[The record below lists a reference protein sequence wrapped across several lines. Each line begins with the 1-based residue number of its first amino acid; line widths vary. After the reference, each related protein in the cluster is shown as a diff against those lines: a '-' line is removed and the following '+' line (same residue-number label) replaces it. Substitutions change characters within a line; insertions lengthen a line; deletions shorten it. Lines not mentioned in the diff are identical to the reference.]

1 MKIVVLR
8 RREHDSQDSPGYQ
21 YGAKINAE
29 MLSKPSKK
37 APGSHQ
43 KPTKCEKGSH
53 FGRKFGKPAK
63 EEALRTTR
71 GLPRVP
77 CGRPKGS
84 PRVLEIIEEAARRL
98 ISGGPGLPK
107 VP

>member
-1 MKIVVLR
+1 MKIVVLP
-8 RREHDSQDSPGYQ
+8 RREHDFQDSPGCQ
-21 YGAKINAE
+21 YGAKIEAK
-29 MLSKPSKK
+29 MLPKPFKK
-37 APGSHQ
+37 DPRSHQ
-43 KPTKCEKGSH
+43 KPNKCEKGSH
-53 FGRKFGKPAK
+53 FDRKFGKQAK

-71 GLPRVP
+71 GFPRGP

-84 PRVLEIIEEAARRL
+84 PRVLEIIEGAATGL